1 MIHISVRFALLLKDD
16 FSGATVADGGQRF
29 LVNGR
34 PARPLRKPDG
44 FFVFTAPPGPGPDP
58 EQHWDVQIESTRYFP
73 RRIFLRAEDLPPGMP
88 LRMVP
93 LYRRPHS
100 GFADCAWFE
109 AKGPPGKLAAA
120 LWEADPPLALKGFSA
135 DGRTIYLRGYTA
147 VNLVWRRIC
156 IGDGPDAALFTLTA
170 RRSDGGYELDPPPA
184 DRWPDGTPVYLADC
198 APDLGAGRYSIP
210 VRALRSD
217 RQPQIRYY
225 DEEVMRWQET

>member
-1 MIHISVRFALLLKDD
+1 MIHISVRFALLLKDG

-29 LVNGR
+29 WVNGR

-58 EQHWDVQIESTRYFP
+58 EHHWEVWIESTRYFP
-73 RRIFLRAEDLPPGMP
+73 RRVWVDADDLPPGMP
-88 LRMVP
+88 LRLVT

-120 LWEADPPLALKGFSA
+120 LWDADPPLALKGFSA
-135 DGRTIYLRGYTA
+135 DGQVVYLRGYTA
-147 VNLVWRRIC
+147 VNLVWRRVC
-156 IGDGPDAALFTLTA
+156 IGAGAKAALFTLTG
-170 RRSDGGYELDPPPA
+170 RRPDGGYTLEPPPT
-184 DRWPDGTPVYLADC
+184 DSWPDGTPVYLADC

-210 VRALRSD
+210 IRDPRPD
-217 RQPQIRYY
+217 QQPQLRYY
-225 DEEVMRWQET
+225 DEEAMRWQET